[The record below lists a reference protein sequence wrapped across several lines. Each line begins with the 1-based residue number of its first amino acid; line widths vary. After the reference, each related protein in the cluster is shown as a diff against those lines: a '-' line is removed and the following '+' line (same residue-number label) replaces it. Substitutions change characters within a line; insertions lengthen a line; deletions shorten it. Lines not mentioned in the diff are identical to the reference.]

1 MIKFDPKLLE
11 EVEIAKE
18 KLFNHGVIAFPTETV
33 MGLGVL
39 YNDRQAYDRLNQIK
53 RRPEDK
59 PYTMMVAE
67 LEDIAKYAVV
77 DEPTQRVINAF
88 MPGSIT
94 LLLNVKDNSVPAY
107 VTHNTGII
115 GIRIPSNLEARML
128 LQITREPLLVPS
140 ANRSGEAPAMNS
152 DEVKNI
158 FGNEVD
164 FVISGKANSGLPST
178 IVDLTKGQV
187 IVVREGPIS
196 KEQIERVYYN
206 K

>member
-11 EVEIAKE
+11 EVQTAKE

-33 MGLGVL
+33 MGLGIS
-39 YNDRQAYDRLNQIK
+39 YNDRKAYDRLNQIK

-67 LEDIAKYAVV
+67 LEDIAKYAIV
-77 DEPTQRVINAF
+77 DDATQRVINAF

-94 LLLNVKDNSVPAY
+94 LLLNVKGNSVPTY

-128 LQITREPLLVPS
+128 LQAVREPLLVPS

-152 DEVKNI
+152 EEVKKI

-164 FVISGKANSGLPST
+164 FVIFGKANSGLPST
-178 IVDLTKGQV
+178 IVDLTKGRV
-187 IVVREGPIS
+187 ILVRQGPIS
-196 KEQIERVYYN
+196 KEEIESVYYN

>member
-11 EVEIAKE
+11 EVQTAKE

-33 MGLGVL
+33 MGLGIL

-67 LEDIAKYAVV
+67 LEDIAKYAIV
-77 DEPTQRVINAF
+77 DDATQRVINAF

-94 LLLNVKDNSVPAY
+94 LLLNVKGNSVPTY

-128 LQITREPLLVPS
+128 LQAVREPLLVPS

-152 DEVKNI
+152 EEVKKI

-178 IVDLTKGQV
+178 IVDLTKGRV
-187 IVVREGPIS
+187 IVVRQGPIS
-196 KEQIERVYYN
+196 KEEIESVYYN

>member
-11 EVEIAKE
+11 EVENAKE

-39 YNDRQAYDRLNQIK
+39 YNDKQAYDRLNQIK